1 MDSYEKWEVVSGP
14 DETPLR
20 VHKALS
26 HLGFNISVFQY
37 LLSLL
42 RFFCYLGIYSCIFIN
57 INLCQCGF
65 CYISHIETSHI
76 ETTLKIPAKNRI

>member
-26 HLGFNISVFQY
+26 HLGFNISVFQGY
-37 LLSLL
+37 QFVGSFKIFLLFGRLL
-42 RFFCYLGIYSCIFIN
+42 L
-57 INLCQCGF
+57 
-65 CYISHIETSHI
+65 
-76 ETTLKIPAKNRI
+76 